1 MTRKLWL
8 NMKIGFVSLGCP
20 KNQTDT
26 EVMLH
31 ELLEAGYEIVA
42 DETEADIAIVNTCA
56 FIESAKRESID
67 AILDLAWLKE
77 HKNLKSIIVAGCL
90 AERYRDE
97 IFDEMPEVDAIIGV
111 GSIHSILD
119 AVRACEKKQNA
130 HFSSYEPKEQVCLGG
145 DRVLTG
151 NGFSTYLK
159 IAEGCDNR
167 CAYCAIPSIRGRF
180 RSRTMEDIIAEAKQ
194 LDALGVKELNIV
206 AQDITRYG
214 IDLYGKYSL
223 APLLHKITEETDIPW
238 IRLLYCY
245 PDKITDELIAE
256 IRDNKKILKYVDLP
270 IQHISDHMLKS
281 MNRHGDGALVRDTV
295 RRLREAIPGLTLRT
309 TLIVGFPGETEED
322 FLELAEY
329 VKETRFERLG
339 CFTYSREEGTPAYDF
354 PDQIDEQVKND
365 RMDVIMREQ
374 LAINAENNEKLI
386 GKTIRVLCEDCDAVG
401 EIHYGRPAAD
411 APDIDGKVYF
421 TSPVRVA
428 PGSFI
433 DVKVKKVLDYDLVG
447 SAVMKNA

>member
-1 MTRKLWL
+1 
-8 NMKIGFVSLGCP
+8 
-20 KNQTDT
+20 
-26 EVMLH
+26 
-31 ELLEAGYEIVA
+31 
-42 DETEADIAIVNTCA
+42 
-56 FIESAKRESID
+56 
-67 AILDLAWLKE
+67 
-77 HKNLKSIIVAGCL
+77 
-90 AERYRDE
+90 
-97 IFDEMPEVDAIIGV
+97 
-111 GSIHSILD
+111 
-119 AVRACEKKQNA
+119 
-130 HFSSYEPKEQVCLGG
+130 
-145 DRVLTG
+145 
-151 NGFSTYLK
+151 
-159 IAEGCDNR
+159 
-167 CAYCAIPSIRGRF
+167 
-180 RSRTMEDIIAEAKQ
+180 
-194 LDALGVKELNIV
+194 
-206 AQDITRYG
+206 
-214 IDLYGKYSL
+214 
-223 APLLHKITEETDIPW
+223 
-238 IRLLYCY
+238 
-245 PDKITDELIAE
+245 
-256 IRDNKKILKYVDLP
+256 
-270 IQHISDHMLKS
+270 MLKS

-365 RMDVIMREQ
+365 RMDMIMREQ

-386 GKTIRVLCEDCDAVG
+386 GKTIRVLCEDWDAVG
-401 EIHYGRPAAD
+401 EIHYGRSAAD